1 MHELLQIPQLP
12 NPPPDVERNPTLLA
26 EYESIAGQIKSS
38 CHQVALLD
46 RVHNIKVRPHPIS
59 HQALPASPSP
69 SCCNVDAGDVLAKT
83 QWTTL
88 RGRQSPLWRQAW

>member
-1 MHELLQIPQLP
+1 MNVLCTLQIPQLP

-46 RVHNIKVRPHPIS
+46 RVHNIKVQPSSARP
-59 HQALPASPSP
+59 QQ
-69 SCCNVDAGDVLAKT
+69 DVPCLY
-83 QWTTL
+83 
-88 RGRQSPLWRQAW
+88 REPR